1 MWLEG
6 KVLNFMPMKEQMDLP
21 GLQAQR
27 YLQETIKTYPTSRGR
42 RAATILV
49 HSPFSQQI
57 MVELLYEPH
66 NSRHKRGKFRAFGN
80 VPSVGRELINM

>member
-1 MWLEG
+1 MWIEG
-6 KVLNFMPMKEQMDLP
+6 KVLNFHANEGTDGPSWFVVPAILT
-21 GLQAQR
+21 G
-27 YLQETIKTYPTSRGR
+27 TIKTYLTSHGR

-66 NSRHKRGKFRAFGN
+66 NSRHKRGQFRAFGN
-80 VPSVGRELINM
+80 VPSVER